1 MLSGRETCLCCIS
14 VSGHSRPNTS
24 QGLSLSQSSA
34 SVKGIARLENMIKK
48 LISKSGISKF
58 GKELPKTI
66 NKNPSAR
73 QSLVPSWFTFK
84 DWNIMENDMDLLDE
98 LKLKNS
104 VGIL

>member
-1 MLSGRETCLCCIS
+1 
-14 VSGHSRPNTS
+14 
-24 QGLSLSQSSA
+24 
-34 SVKGIARLENMIKK
+34 MIKK

-84 DWNIMENDMDLLDE
+84 DWNIMENDMDLLDQ
-98 LKLKNS
+98 LKLKNL